1 MRRLYYIVLVLLLM
15 TPPTFS
21 INRKQEYKIHT
32 IVIDAGHGGHDS
44 GCLGATAKEKNISLS
59 VALKVGQMIKDN
71 FPDVKVIFTRE
82 KDVFIP
88 LHERAEI
95 ANKNK
100 ADLFICIH
108 CNSGSSKGAYG
119 VETYVMGLHKTEENL
134 AVARREN
141 ASVLLEEDYKTQY
154 EGFDPHSAEANI
166 IFNLYQNQFLNQSLE
181 FASNVQDQVVEYAG
195 RHNRGVRQAG
205 FLVLYKTAMPSV
217 LIETGFL
224 THSAEEK
231 FLLSEK
237 GQNNMATCIF
247 RAFKEYK
254 IDTETPSGNI
264 SKSGTEKVISE
275 EVPAKEERIEVE
287 KTAGT
292 SEIVET
298 KIKTTI
304 ADSTAIFHSDPIIQ
318 PEKKVLISP
327 PLKKTSNSTAHQ
339 PVFYDSTQNNKSDI
353 FFTIQIGATAQPE
366 KVEKNF
372 NKIMGV
378 HVIKSNDG
386 LTRYIVGHF
395 NSLEA
400 ARQKQV
406 QLRKQGF
413 NDCFLA
419 AYKGDFK
426 ISIAEAILQLKS
438 K

>member
-154 EGFDPHSAEANI
+154 EG
-166 IFNLYQNQFLNQSLE
+166 
-181 FASNVQDQVVEYAG
+181 
-195 RHNRGVRQAG
+195 
-205 FLVLYKTAMPSV
+205 
-217 LIETGFL
+217 
-224 THSAEEK
+224 
-231 FLLSEK
+231 
-237 GQNNMATCIF
+237 
-247 RAFKEYK
+247 
-254 IDTETPSGNI
+254 
-264 SKSGTEKVISE
+264 
-275 EVPAKEERIEVE
+275 EER
-287 KTAGT
+287 
-292 SEIVET
+292 
-298 KIKTTI
+298 
-304 ADSTAIFHSDPIIQ
+304 
-318 PEKKVLISP
+318 
-327 PLKKTSNSTAHQ
+327 
-339 PVFYDSTQNNKSDI
+339 
-353 FFTIQIGATAQPE
+353 
-366 KVEKNF
+366 
-372 NKIMGV
+372 
-378 HVIKSNDG
+378 
-386 LTRYIVGHF
+386 
-395 NSLEA
+395 SL
-400 ARQKQV
+400 Q
-406 QLRKQGF
+406 
-413 NDCFLA
+413 
-419 AYKGDFK
+419 
-426 ISIAEAILQLKS
+426 
-438 K
+438 